1 MRMLIP
7 VILLLLGIGGG
18 VGAAKFLLP
27 PPEEAA
33 MADIAAAPCGDVP
46 AADHAPSTAET
57 GHDAPA
63 GDAAAREYARM
74 NNQFV
79 VPVVENGRV
88 AAMVVL
94 SISVEVAAG
103 TTDKVFAA
111 EPKLRDVFLQ
121 TLFDHANN
129 GGFEGAFTNAT
140 NMRNLR
146 AALRVVARDIVGPDV
161 SDVLII
167 DILRQDV

>member
-1 MRMLIP
+1 MRMLLP

-18 VGAAKFLLP
+18 VGAAMFLLP
-27 PPEEAA
+27 PPQDAA
-33 MADIAAAPCGDVP
+33 LADLAAAPCGDLP
-46 AADHAPSTAET
+46 PADHAPATADA

-63 GDAAAREYARM
+63 AEAAAPEYARM
-74 NNQFV
+74 NNQFI

-103 TTDKVFAA
+103 TQDKVFAV

-121 TLFDHANN
+121 ALFDHANN
-129 GGFEGAFTNAT
+129 GGFEGAFTNAS
-140 NMRNLR
+140 NMRSLR
-146 AALRVVARDIVGPDV
+146 AALRVVARDVVGPDV
-161 SDVLII
+161 SDVLIV